1 MTISKSERVNSWS
14 MTEDLLILMYPEL
27 SCKTLSFM
35 LPYRTPD
42 AVKNRRSILRRLNPP
57 FLLSRYVTI

>member
-1 MTISKSERVNSWS
+1 MKERVNSWS

-27 SCKTLSFM
+27 SCKTLAIM

-42 AVKNRRSILRRLNPP
+42 AVKNRRSVLNRRTPP
-57 FLLSRYVTI
+57 FLLSRYVTV